1 MASNTTSC
9 KSRKTTSIAAAM
21 EDDRD
26 LRVDCLIEEQRWEE
40 VYQTFNEF
48 PALVKTLAT
57 GEKQKK
63 YGWTR
68 LHWLCS
74 LASAPPA
81 LIHLVASLNP
91 SATTVRDKLHGDTP
105 LHIACRNSITSAEKV
120 RILLNQMKRTKMMK
134 DASSSG
140 EEERAVAVAVDAGAV
155 SAGVIRNRFGATAL
169 HSACNHNAICSVLQ
183 LLVQE
188 YPQLLQART
197 INGTHAV
204 DALYQAYISTIQ
216 GHMCIARI
224 VKGEVVEDG
233 HLERFWKKVEFLATE
248 YYFWTNSTADTTCR
262 AKQQPQQ
269 DSGCSNDADTSIGR
283 NAYVLHGLLRCNVD
297 VNLFKLA
304 VVRNPASALT
314 LDSMGNLPLHV
325 ILETRPFIRLNKER
339 QAIVALIQAAPE
351 AVSKKNYAGNVPLS
365 IAILNKIPWENGV
378 QEIVNADM
386 TVVSRYR
393 HAPTGGLYPFQ
404 LAAAQGG
411 RVAVNTT
418 YQLLCA
424 HPNLVYSFPTS

>member
-1 MASNTTSC
+1 
-9 KSRKTTSIAAAM
+9 
-21 EDDRD
+21 
-26 LRVDCLIEEQRWEE
+26 
-40 VYQTFNEF
+40 
-48 PALVKTLAT
+48 
-57 GEKQKK
+57 
-63 YGWTR
+63 
-68 LHWLCS
+68 
-74 LASAPPA
+74 
-81 LIHLVASLNP
+81 
-91 SATTVRDKLHGDTP
+91 
-105 LHIACRNSITSAEKV
+105 
-120 RILLNQMKRTKMMK
+120 MKRRKRREPWSRPRLAQCQQ
-134 DASSSG
+134 ASFAIG
-140 EEERAVAVAVDAGAV
+140 LTTAGAA

-169 HSACNHNAICSVLQ
+169 HSACNHNAIWSVLR

-216 GHMCIARI
+216 GHMCVARF

-248 YYFWTNSTADTTCR
+248 YYFWTKSTAATTYR
-262 AKQQPQQ
+262 AKEQQQ
-269 DSGCSNDADTSIGR
+269 DSSCSNEADTSIDR

-304 VVRNPASALT
+304 VMRSPGSALA

-325 ILETRPFIRLNKER
+325 ILETRPFIRFNKER

-351 AVSKKNYAGNVPLS
+351 AVSKQNHAGNVPLS
-365 IAILNKIPWENGV
+365 IAILNKIPWENGL

-386 TVVSRYR
+386 SVVSPYR

-404 LAAAQGG
+404 LAATQGG

-424 HPNLVYSFPTS
+424 HPNLVYSFLTS